1 VSTSFQTPLVQPLSV
16 HADRAARERNES
28 SYRTTCAVQGLPEA
42 HIAVQA
48 TESAVLVSATD
59 MSVIADWLFVMGG
72 SITTVDL
79 PAGQTVWTLHTTT
92 WTDSEKYPVVAVFV
106 SVVQPTG
113 EQVMPEIA
121 AAVTR

>member
-1 VSTSFQTPLVQPLSV
+1 MTETLVVQPLSV
-16 HADRAARERNES
+16 HAARARNEFAYES
-28 SYRTTCAVQGLPEA
+28 TCTYQGLPQA

-59 MSVIADWLFVMGG
+59 MSVIADWLFVMRG

-79 PAGQTVWTLHTTT
+79 PTGQTVWTLHTST
-92 WTDSEKYPVVAVFV
+92 WSDSEKFPVVPVYV

-121 AAVTR
+121 AAVKR